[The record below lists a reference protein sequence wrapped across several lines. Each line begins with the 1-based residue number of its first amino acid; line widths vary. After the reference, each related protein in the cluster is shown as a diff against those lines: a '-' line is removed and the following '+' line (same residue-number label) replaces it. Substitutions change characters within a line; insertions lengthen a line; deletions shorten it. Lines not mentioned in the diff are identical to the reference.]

1 LLSKS
6 KTDPFSYPGVPSTA
20 KEGCFDVFDDSF
32 KAQASVGAADSK
44 AVSHESEAYAAFLR
58 SEGQSGELSA
68 MKSDWLQR
76 MRFDIISVQ
85 EKYKSDCDAVKMHEE
100 AGKDPRE
107 IAKTRFNNAEKAK
120 EIKAM
125 AVDTEEGH
133 VSAFE
138 QVKSFSYMCA
148 ECYEDIG
155 ISSQSHRK
163 IPCSAAKIVCQFN
176 GYRTCS
182 VSLNA
187 LIKSLFHRAFFN
199 LLA

>member
-1 LLSKS
+1 M
-6 KTDPFSYPGVPSTA
+6 
-20 KEGCFDVFDDSF
+20 
-32 KAQASVGAADSK
+32 
-44 AVSHESEAYAAFLR
+44 AFLH

-85 EKYKSDCDAVKMHEE
+85 AKYKKDCTTVKLHEE
-100 AGKDPRE
+100 AGKDPKE
-107 IAKTRFNNAEKAK
+107 IAKTKFNNGENAK
-120 EIKAM
+120 KIKDM

-148 ECYEDIG
+148 ECYEDLG
-155 ISSQSHRK
+155 ISSPSHRK
-163 IPCSAAKIVCQFN
+163 VPCSAAKIVCQFN
-176 GYRTCS
+176 GYRACS
-182 VSLNA
+182 VSLNTS
-187 LIKSLFHRAFFN
+187 IKSLFHCAFFN